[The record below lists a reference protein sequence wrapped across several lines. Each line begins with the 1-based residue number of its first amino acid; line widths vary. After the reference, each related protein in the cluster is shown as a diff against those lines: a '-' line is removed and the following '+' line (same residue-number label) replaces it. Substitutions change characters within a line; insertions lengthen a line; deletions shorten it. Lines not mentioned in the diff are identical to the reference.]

1 MSKITLLEQLRQ
13 LAEAAKTYTDGLM
26 AKLAQTTVEAVE
38 EVEAAKANKP
48 KGISASLATGN
59 WTLDETA
66 GYPYYCDIT
75 AAGATAKDRAEVAVV
90 PGSLATASE
99 CGLCPTCETLSGKI
113 RIRAVKAPTAA
124 IAVTYWLDGGKE

>member
-13 LAEAAKTYTDGLM
+13 LAEAAKTYADGLI

-48 KGISASLATGN
+48 KGTSASLAAGN
-59 WTLDETA
+59 WTTDATA

-75 AAGATAKDRAEVAVV
+75 AAGATAKDRAEVAIV

-99 CGLCPTCETLSGKI
+99 CGLCPTCETLAGKI

>member
-59 WTLDETA
+59 WTLDETT

-75 AAGATAKDRAEVAVV
+75 AAGATAKDRAEVAVL